1 MNKKQMLAEI
11 TNFKKRIELL
21 EQREHEYLCAAGT
34 FGTQLN
40 VLRQKQ
46 CEIADRY
53 EKIIEQNRDILN
65 SHDVLRKQFAKLN
78 SAQDAYVTWLKNLG
92 GRLNEI
98 EKDKF

>member
-1 MNKKQMLAEI
+1 MIKKTALQADIIALAA
-11 TNFKKRIELL
+11 RLAQL
-21 EQREHEYLCAAGT
+21 EQREHEYLQAAST

-46 CEIADRY
+46 CEIADKY

-92 GRLNEI
+92 GRVKTLEDI
-98 EKDKF
+98 